1 MVPETLTPHPIW
13 GRLQSVEQPHRTE
26 REKMARNPRFF
37 VRIVRR
43 NGSTIEP
50 NVEFK
55 TLAAANRFAL
65 DLLVKHVDKYVGHIV
80 YEV

>member
-1 MVPETLTPHPIW
+1 
-13 GRLQSVEQPHRTE
+13 
-26 REKMARNPRFF
+26 MARNPRFF
-37 VRIVRR
+37 VRITRR

-65 DLLVKHVDKYVGHIV
+65 DLLVKHVDKYVGHTV